1 MPGDVM
7 LVVLFGAVLHASW
20 NALVKSGSDKFV
32 DTALITTSAA
42 VIAAACLP
50 FLPLPAQA
58 SWPYLA
64 ASVAIHVL
72 YFSLVAAAYRAGDM
86 SFAYPLMRG
95 TGPLIVA
102 ALSAAV
108 LGERL
113 NAGAWAGVLLICGGV
128 LGLTLVYR
136 RPRGSI
142 LAPTTFAL
150 GNATVIALYTF
161 VDGVGARHSGHAFA
175 YTFWM
180 FVLTGPLLL
189 AWPAARRLPDLRIQF
204 AARWRLGLIGGACT
218 LGSYALALWAMT
230 KAPIAP
236 VAALRETSILFGM
249 AIAALVLKER
259 FGWAR
264 HVAAG
269 AVALGAITL
278 RLG

>member
-1 MPGDVM
+1 MSGEVM
-7 LVVLFGAVLHASW
+7 LVVLIGAALHASW
-20 NALVKSGSDKFV
+20 NAFIKSGDDKVV
-32 DTALITTSAA
+32 DTALITAGAA
-42 VIAAACLP
+42 VLAAACLP

-72 YFSLVAAAYRAGDM
+72 YFALVAAAYRVSDM

-102 ALSAAV
+102 VLSAAV
-108 LGERL
+108 IGERL
-113 NAGAWAGVLLICGGV
+113 SAGAWAGVLLICGGV
-128 LGLTLVYR
+128 LGLALAYR
-136 RPRGSI
+136 RPHGSI
-142 LAPTTFAL
+142 LEPTAFAL
-150 GNATVIALYTF
+150 GNALVIALYTF
-161 VDGVGARHSGHAFA
+161 VDGVGARLSAHAFA
-175 YTFWM
+175 YTFWT
-180 FVLTGPLLL
+180 FLLIAPFLL
-189 AWPAARRLPDLRIQF
+189 AWPAARRFSVLRAQV

-259 FGWAR
+259 FGWSG
-264 HVAAG
+264 VLAA
-269 AVALGAITL
+269 ATVALGTITL